1 MDHKFNYSASRTLKN
16 DPKFNKGNKHA
27 VEETI
32 KETEE
37 QQNFKFKFENGWRW
51 DASWFPLC
59 VAEDL
64 KLKFWLEAA
73 PTDCFLKMFGSAGF

>member
-1 MDHKFNYSASRTLKN
+1 MDHKYNYSASRTLKN

-37 QQNFKFKFENGWRW
+37 QQNFKFKFENG
-51 DASWFPLC
+51 
-59 VAEDL
+59 
-64 KLKFWLEAA
+64 
-73 PTDCFLKMFGSAGF
+73 